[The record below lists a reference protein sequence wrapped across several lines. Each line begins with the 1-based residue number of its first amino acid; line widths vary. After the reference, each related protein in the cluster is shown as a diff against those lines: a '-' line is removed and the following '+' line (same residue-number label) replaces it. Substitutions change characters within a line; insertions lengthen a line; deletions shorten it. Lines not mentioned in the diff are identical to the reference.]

1 MSRSSGVGPHLEM
14 SCETRNFSR
23 VVVGNTGFISSG
35 ECYLGDPLEL
45 HKWSQVSFRISR
57 GNSGLLSNHCRG
69 IGPHLELRQG
79 AQVSSPVATGISVF
93 LSSFSMEVRPH
104 LGFRHENS
112 TFLSSCKRGARP
124 PGELRQG
131 TWAFLRG
138 ATWDSDLP
146 SCCEG
151 VFGAPFE

>member
-1 MSRSSGVGPHLEM
+1 MAGSLGFRSSYNRELREHPMLPQGSPVSIRFEM
-14 SCETRNFSR
+14 
-23 VVVGNTGFISSG
+23 GNA
-35 ECYLGDPLEL
+35 
-45 HKWSQVSFRISR
+45 
-57 GNSGLLSNHCRG
+57 GLLSNHCRG

-124 PGELRQG
+124 PGEFRQG

-146 SCCEG
+146 LCCEG
-151 VFGAPFE
+151 YSGLHSSWCRGSGLISS